1 MSEKTPADLRSDAD
15 RINAFLPKR
24 GAQGP
29 CPACGQNAWTLVG
42 GPGWSIALPMID
54 GQGQL
59 ASAPPHVPVYALVC
73 NNCGNLRL
81 HAQRVVDADDGVTP

>member
-1 MSEKTPADLRSDAD
+1 MAKEPLSDAD
-15 RINAFLPKR
+15 KINAFLPKR
-24 GAQGP
+24 GAQGA
-29 CPACGQNAWTLVG
+29 CEACGQAAWTLVG

-59 ASAPPHVPVYALVC
+59 AAAPPHVPVYALVC

-81 HAQRVVDADDGVTP
+81 HAQRVVDADEGNNA